1 MAMAQTQNKPV
12 VNPALAYVAVIAG
25 WLVPGLGHLILNRWK
40 KALVYFLAVGS
51 LAIAGM
57 MMRGNVFSLDTS
69 DPPTILEPHLNGC
82 TSQCPSLHSRLRQLH
97 FYKRWLFC
105 LLHARA

>member
-57 MMRGNVFSLDTS
+57 MMRGNVFSLDTADLFDRLGFAADLGS
-69 DPPTILEPHLNGC
+69 GLFYFLGHMLNPAGPDV
-82 TSQCPSLHSRLRQLH
+82 SQGTLIC
-97 FYKRWLFC
+97 
-105 LLHARA
+105 A